1 MSTHKRKFLSL
12 LDRMEKKYTLN
23 ESIEKKYILTEGIG
37 NITKY
42 VKKLALNVDDIK
54 LKLSKYTGD
63 KPFKINDDTDSFA
76 RSVNNGIEKL
86 STQISELSSGKIV
99 KNFIKS
105 STIEKA
111 FDLFIDR
118 FVDGDLKRLGVLQD
132 SSESEILKLKR
143 FLKNEDTLP
152 QSLFKYDEIV
162 NDVLIPL
169 RQQYS
174 VTKQFTMLGN
184 TMSQLINSKDI
195 TDIILGLMKR
205 DGDYYSDL
213 NLSIKN
219 IVDINEYVN
228 MKFPEGTKT
237 VDGVD
242 IGGQSMFPE
251 FQATWNAMIGVIGK
265 NNEIVN
271 LEKNLTPESIKKII
285 VQEIKNKNK
294 KNIFQVKYRNKVSEF
309 IKRKKMKNIP
319 KTVSQKFGGKITIED
334 LQNAIIVK
342 TKKGMDVFVPKNEKS
357 VSLLME
363 FFKKNGI
370 KHEGFMDWFSIGG
383 KNTDGGKDLAQIN
396 RRMKITFWV
405 TGLSILGYSGAMIG
419 FYNYCMSVQGEDIG
433 HSDADLDYLKGRGVQ
448 QDEWLDQVLSCGWKS
463 LTFFRNYTEVIAKK
477 LWNGTIKGE
486 FFLIEKAIKDEIN
499 KKCEEYKKTNDVECC
514 NINCDNT
521 SEEPMMITIDGV
533 EKDASGV
540 LKNILSGEAIKEWA
554 NEKGLSIAEV
564 IKKIDT
570 ENILDGAFTEDGND
584 INVKGI
590 IKKICDNT
598 VNSDDNVKC
607 ISTHLQKTWDEF
619 MDFKGLKVD
628 NCNYDGVKEHINNKI
643 DELKKYEDFI
653 EFSEEEVSGK
663 FIIKQENLN
672 GLLQQAITGKKI
684 EDLDTLR
691 VGYIKI
697 VNTLVK
703 ECSTEDDGGGGVE
716 SENVGSVEYGEI
728 NVIYETLLDMVMA
741 LYDQG
746 VWGVDCDVYGE
757 MTEEEMKDNMYY
769 FYLEYKINGTISD
782 SSSLWDQVNIAY
794 KWWYPKYS
802 QKCGGK

>member
-37 NITKY
+37 GNISKY
-42 VKKLALNVDDIK
+42 VKKIILNVDDIQ

-63 KPFKINDDTDSFA
+63 KPFKMNDDTESFA
-76 RSVNNGIEKL
+76 KSLNIGIEKL
-86 STQISELSSGKIV
+86 ANQVSELSNGEIV

-105 STIEKA
+105 STINKA

-118 FVDGDLKRLGVLQD
+118 FVDGDLKRLGILQD

-143 FLKNEDTLP
+143 FLKGLDTLP
-152 QSLFKYDEIV
+152 QSLFQYDEIV
-162 NDVLIPL
+162 KDVLYPL
-169 RQQYS
+169 KQQHL

-184 TMSQLINSKDI
+184 TMAELINSKDI

-213 NLSIKN
+213 SSTINN

-228 MKFPEGTKT
+228 MKFPKGTKT

-242 IGGQSMFPE
+242 IGGQRMFPK
-251 FQATWNAMIGVIGK
+251 FQITWNTLMTEIGEIHG
-265 NNEIVN
+265 IVN
-271 LEKNLTPESIKKII
+271 LEKNLTPDSIKRIM
-285 VQEIKNKNK
+285 VHEIKNKGGVGLFK
-294 KNIFQVKYRNKVSEF
+294 VKHRNKVSEF

-319 KTVSQKFGGKITIED
+319 KTVTQKFGGKITEAD
-334 LQNAIIVK
+334 LQDSIIIK
-342 TKKGMDVFVPKNEKS
+342 TKDGMDVFVPKNENSKTQLS
-357 VSLLME
+357 KFLE
-363 FFKKNGI
+363 KNGI
-370 KHEGFMDWFSIGG
+370 KHEGFMDWFSIGR

-396 RRMKITFWV
+396 RRMKYTFW
-405 TGLSILGYSGAMIG
+405 SITAIPVVVYAGSMAV
-419 FYNYCMSVQGEDIG
+419 FYTLCMMNQGEDIG
-433 HSDADLDYLKGRGVQ
+433 HTDEEIEFLKGKKVV
-448 QDEWLDQVLSCGWKS
+448 QDEWSDQVLNCGSKS
-463 LTFFRNYTEVIAKK
+463 LIFWKNFTEVIAKK
-477 LWNGTIKGE
+477 LWNGTIKGK
-486 FFLIEKAIKDEIN
+486 FLLLERSIGIAIEKR
-499 KKCEEYKKTNDVECC
+499 CEEYKTTNDVDCC

-521 SEEPMMITIDGV
+521 AEGPMMITIGGE
-533 EKDASGV
+533 EKDVSEV
-540 LKNILSGEAIKEWA
+540 LKNLLSGEAIKDWA
-554 NEKGLSIAEV
+554 NEKGLSIEEV
-564 IKKIDT
+564 IQKFDE
-570 ENILDGAFTEDGND
+570 ENILDGAFTEDGNSID
-584 INVKGI
+584 VKGI
-590 IKKICDNT
+590 IKKICYNT
-598 VNSDDNVKC
+598 VNSEDNVKC

-653 EFSEEEVSGK
+653 KFSEEKVPGK

-672 GLLQQAITGKKI
+672 GLLQEAITGKKI
-684 EDLDTLR
+684 KDLDTLR
-691 VGYIKI
+691 NGYIKI
-697 VNTLVK
+697 VNTIVK
-703 ECSTEDDGGGGVE
+703 ECSTEGGGGVK
-716 SENVGSVEYGEI
+716 SKNVGDMTYGEM

-757 MTEEEMKDNMYY
+757 MTEEQMKDNMYY
-769 FYLEYKINGTISD
+769 FYLEHGNNGTIRD
-782 SSSLWDQVNIAY
+782 SSSLWGQVDIAY